1 MFVLEL
7 WLCKHCKSLQGISSV
22 NEKLNVNFC
31 ALNCQNSMQSRP
43 PHGKC
48 WIKQFTCRTNLISGG
63 TSTATGYV
71 VLMLFP
77 AGVAGVLAVALVV
90 ISENVRAEDSVNVR
104 LLGQENMVAEV
115 VAAVDVVC

>member
-1 MFVLEL
+1 
-7 WLCKHCKSLQGISSV
+7 
-22 NEKLNVNFC
+22 
-31 ALNCQNSMQSRP
+31 
-43 PHGKC
+43 
-48 WIKQFTCRTNLISGG
+48 
-63 TSTATGYV
+63 
-71 VLMLFP
+71 MLFP